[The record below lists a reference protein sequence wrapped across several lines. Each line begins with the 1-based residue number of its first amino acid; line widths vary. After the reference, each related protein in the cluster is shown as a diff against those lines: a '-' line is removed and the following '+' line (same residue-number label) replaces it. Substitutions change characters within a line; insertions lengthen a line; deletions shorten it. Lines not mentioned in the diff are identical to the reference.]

1 MRWRASAAETGLQV
15 LAILAGA
22 FACGFGGAALME
34 ALGLELSA
42 EGRLLLG
49 GALGMLG
56 ALLALRLLRRED

>member
-1 MRWRASAAETGLQV
+1 MRWRASAAEDGLQV

-22 FACGFGGAALME
+22 FASGFAGAALME

-42 EGRLLLG
+42 EARLMLG

-56 ALLALRLLRRED
+56 ALLAMRLLRRED